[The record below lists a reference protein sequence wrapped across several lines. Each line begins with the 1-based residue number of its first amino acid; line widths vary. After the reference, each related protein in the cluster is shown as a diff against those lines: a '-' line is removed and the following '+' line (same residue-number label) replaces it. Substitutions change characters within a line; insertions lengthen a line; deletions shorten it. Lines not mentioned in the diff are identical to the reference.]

1 MCRTPALAATV
12 LALLAAPALAAEP
25 AKPQAAAPTVAAP
38 ARARAG
44 VQQRAEAARMDPLAQ
59 AAFWSRELEIDGRD
73 VEAAVGLSQAL
84 RRLDRADEAAD
95 VSGRGL
101 VVAPDHYDLLME
113 SARAWIA
120 KGQGFYAIE
129 PAKKAQ
135 AIAPRDWR
143 PVALLAVAMEQT
155 GREAEALAYHQQAL
169 GLAPNEPGAI
179 SNLAMYYA
187 ARGELPKAEQML
199 RVAAGSA
206 GADAR
211 VRQNLALVVGLQG
224 RLAEAEQL
232 ARQDLPPDQVS
243 NNLAWLKAATE
254 RAPNGQG
261 RSWGSVTGGGQ

>member
-12 LALLAAPALAAEP
+12 LALLAAPALAAET
-25 AKPQAAAPTVAAP
+25 AKPPSAAP
-38 ARARAG
+38 AAATARAKAPA
-44 VQQRAEAARMDPLAQ
+44 QQRAEAARMDPLAR
-59 AAFWSRELEIDGRD
+59 AAFWGREMEIDGRD
-73 VEAAVGLSQAL
+73 AEAAVGLSQAL
-84 RRLDRADEAAD
+84 RQLDRADEAAD
-95 VSGRGL
+95 VSGRAL
-101 VVAPDHYDLLME
+101 VVSPDNYDLLME
-113 SARAWIA
+113 SARAWIS

-155 GREAEALAYHQQAL
+155 GRESEALAYHQQAL
-169 GLAPNEPGAI
+169 TLAPNEPGAI
-179 SNLAMYYA
+179 SNLALYYA

-199 RVAAGSA
+199 RVAASSA
-206 GADAR
+206 GSDAR
-211 VRQNLALVVGLQG
+211 VRQNLALVIGLQG

-232 ARQDLPPDQVS
+232 ARQDLPPEQVS

-261 RSWGSVTGGGQ
+261 RSWDSMTGGGS